1 MPSYTLTIPFSGLDV
16 PVGPAS
22 LYDLQ
27 GEAEVIASPD
37 EAGFEV
43 VAVSLDTLKR
53 EPGRFTGAKYVP
65 VEIGRYRCDYTSKV
79 DAATPFAEAMTRA
92 IADALHKDDVF
103 CAAVDEAVT
112 EARNDARRDAAEA
125 RAEERREMAGPCWP
139 SAAMEG

>member
-1 MPSYTLTIPFSGLDV
+1 MPHTLTLDFTIDV
-16 PVGPAS
+16 PVGPAT
-22 LYDLQ
+22 LYDVA

-43 VAVSLDTLKR
+43 VAVSLDTLVR
-53 EPGRFTGAKYVP
+53 PPGQRFGGRYEP
-65 VEIGRYRCDYTSKV
+65 VEIGRYRCDYTPKV
-79 DAATPFAEAMTRA
+79 DAATPFAEALTRA
-92 IADALHKDDVF
+92 IADALLKDDVF
-103 CAAVDEAVT
+103 RAAVDDAVR

>member
-1 MPSYTLTIPFSGLDV
+1 MATLTLGFTIDV
-16 PVGPAS
+16 PVGPAT
-22 LYDLQ
+22 LYDVA

-43 VAVSLDTLKR
+43 VSVSLDTFTR
-53 EPGRFTGAKYVP
+53 PPGHRFGGRYEP
-65 VEIGRYRCDYTSKV
+65 VEIGRYRCDYTPKV
-79 DAATPFAEAMTRA
+79 DAATPFAEALTRA
-92 IADALHKDDVF
+92 IADALLKDDVF